1 MSKKIKKII
10 NLLINK
16 KITLS
21 VAESCTGGMLAQ
33 NITSISG
40 ASNVFNFGIITYSNQ
55 SKIKFLKVPS
65 KLISKYGSVSH
76 ECCLSMVKNLSKIS
90 KAKLNIAITGIAGP
104 SGGTKLKPIGLVFIG
119 LKIGNKT
126 KIVKYLFKSKKR
138 ELIRKYSIKKSLE
151 LIDRFIK

>member
-1 MSKKIKKII
+1 MSDKWNGLDNYISDLRKKYRNKIKKII
-10 NLLINK
+10 NSLINK

-90 KAKLNIAITGIAGP
+90 EEWKPFRSIAAW
-104 SGGTKLKPIGLVFIG
+104 
-119 LKIGNKT
+119 
-126 KIVKYLFKSKKR
+126 YLWQ
-138 ELIRKYSIKKSLE
+138 
-151 LIDRFIK
+151 